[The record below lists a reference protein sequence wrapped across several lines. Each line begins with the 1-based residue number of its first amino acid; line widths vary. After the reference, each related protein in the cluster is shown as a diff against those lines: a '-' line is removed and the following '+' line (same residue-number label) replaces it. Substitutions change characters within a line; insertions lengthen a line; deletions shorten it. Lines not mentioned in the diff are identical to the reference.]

1 MPSTEVVLDDEV
13 LLLDRLMRSLHKNSD
28 GHLSSHP
35 RGHQQAISSA
45 HNIAVLYVYT
55 LDAGAY
61 MMHEHYVF
69 SHEPQT
75 YKQWLKLVLQECETL
90 HESNENVYGVFG
102 WLTSF
107 MHITP
112 LREGDLFIKI
122 DKEGARGVRLTFSTR
137 KSKRNAHAK
146 A

>member
-1 MPSTEVVLDDEV
+1 MLDDEV
-13 LLLDRLMRSLHKNSD
+13 LLMDRLLRSLHKNSD

-35 RGHQQAISSA
+35 RGHKQAVSNA

-55 LDAGAY
+55 LEAGAY

-69 SHEPQT
+69 SHKSQT
-75 YKQWLKLVLQECETL
+75 YDQWRKIVLEECQSL
-90 HESNENVYGVFG
+90 HRSGNENIYGVFG

-122 DKEGARGVRLTFSTR
+122 DKEGARGVRLTFGSG
-137 KSKRNAHAK
+137 KSQRNAHTK

>member
-1 MPSTEVVLDDEV
+1 MLDDGG
-13 LLLDRLMRSLHKNSD
+13 LLLDRLLRSLHKNSD
-28 GHLSSHP
+28 GHLSGHP
-35 RGHQQAISSA
+35 RGHKQAISPA

-55 LDAGAY
+55 LEAGAY

-69 SHEPQT
+69 SHESQS
-75 YKQWLKLVLQECETL
+75 YAQWRVLVLKECLALER
-90 HESNENVYGVFG
+90 SDAKNFYGVFG

-107 MHITP
+107 LHITP

-122 DKEGARGVRLTFSTR
+122 DKEGAKGVRLSFGPR
-137 KSKRNAHAK
+137 KSKRNAHAE